1 MSLTTSSRSSA
12 IERSSSGSAEESCTV
27 KPESCGQRSKIAPI
41 RAARSSSIGRASAF
55 RVPSGLGFMRAFP
68 ARNGPAVML
77 SAVSD
82 TARRPVFY
90 GWYMV
95 GAAVGLQFLQAGM
108 VTQAFGAYLAV
119 LSEEQGW
126 SKTAL
131 SGAAA
136 LQQME
141 VALLGPVLG
150 WLIDRFGPKV
160 FIRLGVV
167 IFGSGLCLL
176 SQVHSLPE
184 FYGAFIVI
192 ALGSS
197 LCGFFPLNVALI
209 HWFER
214 KRARALSA
222 MSIGLAFGGIAVP
235 LVASS
240 LTTFGWRSTAL
251 ASGIFAI
258 AAGLPLAMV
267 IRNRPED
274 HGEVVDGMAAETPSK
289 NLVFE
294 KEDATRDF
302 TAREALG
309 TSAFWL
315 LSLGHGFALFVVH
328 AVSVHA
334 ITHLKEGLGYSVA
347 TASLVISLVTGCQIA
362 GVLLGWAI
370 GGRYRK
376 RLIAAACMLGHALGL
391 LLLAYA
397 VNLAMVIAFAVLHG
411 VAWGLRGPFMQAIRA
426 DYFGRSAIGMILGL
440 SFMII
445 VIGQVGGPVIPG
457 IFADITGDYRLGFT
471 VLAVLAGA
479 GSLFFVV
486 ARKPKRPLV

>member
-1 MSLTTSSRSSA
+1 MA
-12 IERSSSGSAEESCTV
+12 D
-27 KPESCGQRSKIAPI
+27 KKI
-41 RAARSSSIGRASAF
+41 
-55 RVPSGLGFMRAFP
+55 
-68 ARNGPAVML
+68 
-77 SAVSD
+77 
-82 TARRPVFY
+82 FY
-90 GWYMV
+90 GWWMV
-95 GAAVGLQFLQAGM
+95 GAATGLQFLQAGL

-119 LSEEQGW
+119 LSDEQGW

-150 WLIDRFGPKV
+150 WLLDRFGPKIFV
-160 FIRLGVV
+160 RAGVV
-167 IFGSGLCLL
+167 IFGAGLCLL
-176 SQVHSLPE
+176 SQVHSLPA

-222 MSIGLAFGGIAVP
+222 MSIGLAFGGIMVP

-240 LTTFGWRSTAL
+240 LTTFGWRQTAL
-251 ASGIFAI
+251 ASGILAI
-258 AAGLPLAMV
+258 LVGLPLALV
-267 IRNRPED
+267 IHNSPHE
-274 HGEVVDGMAAETPSK
+274 HGEVVDGLPPDTESRRE
-289 NLVFE
+289 LSE
-294 KEDATRDF
+294 KEEATRDF
-302 TAREALG
+302 TAREALR

-315 LSLGHGFALFVVH
+315 ISLGHGFALFVVH

-347 TASLVISLVTGCQIA
+347 AASLVISLVTACQIL
-362 GVLLGWAI
+362 GVALGWAI
-370 GGRYRK
+370 GDRYKK
-376 RLIAAACMLGHALGL
+376 RVIAAGCMLAHALGL
-391 LLLAYA
+391 LLLTYA
-397 VNLAMVIAFAVLHG
+397 NSLPMVIAFAVLHG
-411 VAWGLRGPFMQAIRA
+411 TAWGLRGPFMQAMRA

-445 VIGQVGGPVIPG
+445 VVGQVGGPIIPG

-471 VLAVLAGA
+471 IIAILAGL
-479 GSLFFVV
+479 GSGFFLL
-486 ARKPKRPLV
+486 ARKPKRPSKES

>member
-1 MSLTTSSRSSA
+1 
-12 IERSSSGSAEESCTV
+12 
-27 KPESCGQRSKIAPI
+27 
-41 RAARSSSIGRASAF
+41 
-55 RVPSGLGFMRAFP
+55 
-68 ARNGPAVML
+68 ML
-77 SAVSD
+77 SALPD
-82 TARRPVFY
+82 KKLFY
-90 GWYMV
+90 GWRMV
-95 GAAVGLQFLQAGM
+95 GAAVGLQFLQAGL

-119 LSEEQGW
+119 LAEEQGW

-150 WLIDRFGPKV
+150 WAIDRFGPKV
-160 FIRLGVV
+160 FVRAG
-167 IFGSGLCLL
+167 IFVFGTGLCLL
-176 SQVHSLPE
+176 SQVQSLPE

-222 MSIGLAFGGIAVP
+222 MSFGLAAGGIMVP

-240 LTTFGWRSTAL
+240 ITTFGWRPTAL
-251 ASGIFAI
+251 ASGMLAM
-258 AAGLPLAMV
+258 AVGLPLALV
-267 IRNRPED
+267 IRNSPHEY
-274 HGEVVDGMAAETPSK
+274 GEVVDGIPPELPSKKNAAEAT
-289 NLVFE
+289 E
-294 KEDATRDF
+294 ATRDF
-302 TAREALG
+302 TAAEALR

-315 LSLGHGFALFVVH
+315 ISLGHGFALFVVH

-334 ITHLKEGLGYSVA
+334 ITHLKEHLGYSVA
-347 TASLVISLVTGCQIA
+347 TASLVISMVTVCQVG
-362 GVLLGWAI
+362 GVLLGWVI
-370 GGRYRK
+370 GDRYRK
-376 RLIAAACMLGHALGL
+376 RLIAGACMLAHALGL
-391 LLLAYA
+391 LLLTYA
-397 VNLAMVIAFAVLHG
+397 FNWVMVVAFAVLHG
-411 VAWGLRGPFMQAIRA
+411 TAWGLRGPFMQAIRA

-445 VIGQVGGPVIPG
+445 VVGQVGGPIIPG

-471 VLAVLAGA
+471 VIAVLAA
-479 GSLFFVV
+479 LGSGFFFV
-486 ARKPKRPLV
+486 ARKPKRPTV

>member
-1 MSLTTSSRSSA
+1 
-12 IERSSSGSAEESCTV
+12 
-27 KPESCGQRSKIAPI
+27 
-41 RAARSSSIGRASAF
+41 
-55 RVPSGLGFMRAFP
+55 
-68 ARNGPAVML
+68 ML
-77 SAVSD
+77 SVLPDKGMSRK
-82 TARRPVFY
+82 TIFY
-90 GWYMV
+90 GWRMV
-95 GAAVGLQFLQAGM
+95 GAAVGLQFLQAGL

-119 LSEEQGW
+119 LAEEQGW

-150 WLIDRFGPKV
+150 WAIDRFGPKV
-160 FIRLGVV
+160 FVRAG
-167 IFGSGLCLL
+167 IFVFGTGLCLL
-176 SQVHSLPE
+176 SQVQSLPA
-184 FYGAFIVI
+184 FYGAFVVI

-222 MSIGLAFGGIAVP
+222 MSFGLAAGGIMVP

-240 LTTFGWRSTAL
+240 ITTFGWRPTAL
-251 ASGIFAI
+251 ASGIFAMLV
-258 AAGLPLAMV
+258 GVPLALV
-267 IRNRPED
+267 IRNSPHE
-274 HGEVVDGMAAETPSK
+274 HGEVVDGIAPEPPSK
-289 NLVFE
+289 IDVE
-294 KEDATRDF
+294 TTETTRDF
-302 TAREALG
+302 TAAEALR

-315 LSLGHGFALFVVH
+315 ISLGHGFALFVVH

-347 TASLVISLVTGCQIA
+347 AASLVISLVTVFQVG
-362 GVLLGWAI
+362 GVLLGWVI
-370 GGRYRK
+370 GDRYRK
-376 RLIAAACMLGHALGL
+376 RLIAGACMLAHALGL
-391 LLLAYA
+391 LLLTYA
-397 VNLAMVIAFAVLHG
+397 FNWVMVIAFAVLHG
-411 VAWGLRGPFMQAIRA
+411 TAWGLRGPFMQAIRA

-445 VIGQVGGPVIPG
+445 VVGQVGGPIIPG

-471 VLAVLAGA
+471 VI
-479 GSLFFVV
+479 
-486 ARKPKRPLV
+486 